1 VDIHAALATT
11 SSRSV
16 TVADQLAD
24 ADDLKTLLGRPDL
37 VDAKCVLLIEC
48 ATAVVQ
54 SAADGQRIVEVVDD
68 TAEVTAG
75 PGQWLNLPQFP
86 VQSVASVAYN
96 GTAMAAGSAGYRQR
110 GSRLFRRCGWSAR
123 PGGLDVVTVVYTH
136 GYPTGAQELQ
146 LARNAVLGLI
156 RDVYDN
162 PTGLKS
168 ASLDDWSATYA
179 AMSTHMDGTPALR
192 SSLLRQ
198 YGRRR

>member
-1 VDIHAALATT
+1 M
-11 SSRSV
+11 
-16 TVADQLAD
+16 ADQLAD
-24 ADDLKTLLGRPDL
+24 PDDLKTLLGRPDL

-75 PGQWLNLPQFP
+75 TGQWLNLPQFP
-86 VQSVASVAYN
+86 VQSVTSVTYN
-96 GTAMAAGSAGYRQR
+96 GTPMAASAAGYRHR

-123 PGGLDVVTVVYTH
+123 PGCLDVVTVVYTH

-162 PTGLKS
+162 PAGLK
-168 ASLDDWSATYA
+168 AEALDDWSATYA
-179 AMSTHMDGTPALR
+179 AMSTHMDGTPTLR
-192 SSLLRQ
+192 ASLRRQ